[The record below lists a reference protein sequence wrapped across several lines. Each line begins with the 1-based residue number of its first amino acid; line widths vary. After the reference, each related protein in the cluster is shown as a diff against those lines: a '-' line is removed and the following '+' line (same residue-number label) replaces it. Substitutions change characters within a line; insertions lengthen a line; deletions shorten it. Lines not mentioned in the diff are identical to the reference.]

1 MASLDLLDRIETFKG
16 LNDAQLTV
24 LQGLSEKL
32 KFNRNDRLVLQGEDS
47 EHLWFVINGRV
58 ELRDDQP
65 RQSSVAGESPI
76 SFISETEVFGWSSF
90 MLPYKYRLSGYCSS
104 RECEVI
110 RMKKKNLIDVFEKD
124 PEVGFTVM
132 SYLLR
137 VIGTH
142 LHQLQDEIAQ
152 RKGQDI
158 MTQW

>member
-1 MASLDLLDRIETFKG
+1 MVSLDLLDGIKTFKG

-32 KFNRNDRLVLQGEDS
+32 KFNRNDRLFLQGEDS
-47 EHLWFVINGRV
+47 EHLWFVINGRI
-58 ELRDDQP
+58 ELRDDQTN
-65 RQSSVAGESPI
+65 QSSVAGDSP
-76 SFISETEVFGWSSF
+76 SCFISETEVFGWSSS

-104 RECEVI
+104 RDCEVI
-110 RMKKKNLIDVFEKD
+110 RIKKNNLIDVFEKD

>member
-1 MASLDLLDRIETFKG
+1 MVSLDLLESMKTFKG
-16 LNDAQLTV
+16 LNEAQLTV

-32 KFNRNDRLVLQGEDS
+32 KFNRNDRLFLQGDES
-47 EHLWFVINGRV
+47 EHLWFVINGRI

-65 RQSSVAGESPI
+65 KQSAVAGDNPI

-110 RMKKKNLIDVFEKD
+110 RIRKKNLIGVFEKD
-124 PEVGFTVM
+124 PKVGFTIM
-132 SYLLR
+132 SYLLG

>member
-1 MASLDLLDRIETFKG
+1 MVSLELLDRIEIFKG
-16 LNDAQLTV
+16 LNDAQLNV

-32 KFNRNDRLVLQGEDS
+32 KFNRNDRLFLQGEDS

-76 SFISETEVFGWSSF
+76 TFISETEVFGWSSF

-152 RKGQDI
+152 RKGQDV